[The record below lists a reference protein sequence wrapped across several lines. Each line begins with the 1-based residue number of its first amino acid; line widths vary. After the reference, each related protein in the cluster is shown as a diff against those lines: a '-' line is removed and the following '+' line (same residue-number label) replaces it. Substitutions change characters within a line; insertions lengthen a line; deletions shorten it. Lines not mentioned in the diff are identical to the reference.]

1 MGQEIDSK
9 GSKYKVPYKKNP
21 SKKEEEKNSNNIDNN
36 KEKINK
42 EQLEN
47 NKEGIN
53 IEKTDDENIKKNIST
68 MTVKIKIEGG
78 FWEKDYNIETPLNQ
92 ISSEFKEA
100 NNLEKIKKNHFI
112 EFIYNNS
119 PLQMDSRLLNE
130 IIDKSKNEIIIEQ
143 EMKQIPGI
151 EKKEIIEPV
160 DFIGKP
166 LDNPFEIYTLD
177 INQKKISKIK
187 YSKEKER
194 IFELNK
200 FGINSAYCNGINHLF
215 ISGGSDP
222 YSDEIFTIFWVV
234 DLKDKIFQVRT
245 NMPIPKKNHR
255 MIYIEKK
262 VYMIGGNDE
271 TTLYYDIGKNNF
283 IEWAKLKKKKFEP
296 SLIKFNEYLFCID
309 SSGKYSNDYNFE
321 KINLID
327 DNPDWET
334 VNPKISPDI
343 LNLNFSQKFFG
354 LIEDKNENIIFVGGI
369 YDNNLENNSLD
380 KHYFNLQYNDEE
392 NIIEKS
398 NMILKIEGYEEINL
412 SEKSF
417 LPVNENTYVIFPD
430 FKRRAPKV
438 LYFYKDRNSL
448 EINSFRS
455 NQRLTQLANQTRIV
469 SLGESMKQIN
479 LNMPLGK
486 SKNIYFNENYE
497 TNFEKND
504 FNLLKSG
511 FVPSYKY
518 NTKNNLNNGDIKGNN
533 ININFNK
540 KKNNMISRAYIPP
553 KNNYINEIKREV
565 SIELFGENK
574 NNVII
579 SKDSNIKQEN
589 IILNQKQNISEV
601 KDNVT
606 IEKKS
611 SLGNKEDNKNNNN
624 NIEKRSDIEK
634 KEVNE
639 DEISKKIEENK
650 DNNTGRKLGDNNTNI
665 KEDPKKGT
673 NIESEKNE
681 NLDKINTKK
690 ESEIKDESDKNLNKS
705 NEIKKEDNDN
715 NIKNE
720 KSETTMEIYD
730 YDRAYS
736 LVTFHSSVNNTPN
749 YGKLSNNKAIKNN
762 LKMKYLIKPAEI
774 NPKILKNESR
784 KFKNYEINGFND
796 NCNY

>member
-1 MGQEIDSK
+1 MGQEIDSN
-9 GSKYKVPYKKNP
+9 SKYKVPYKKNP

-53 IEKTDDENIKKNIST
+53 INKSNDENIKKNIST

-271 TTLYYDIGKNNF
+271 TTLYYDIGKNKF

-296 SLIKFNEYLFCID
+296 SLIKFNENLFCID

-479 LNMPLGK
+479 LNMPLVK
-486 SKNIYFNENYE
+486 SKNIYLNENFG
-497 TNFEKND
+497 TNFGKND
-504 FNLLKSG
+504 VNLLKSG
-511 FVPSYKY
+511 
-518 NTKNNLNNGDIKGNN
+518 LL
-533 ININFNK
+533 
-540 KKNNMISRAYIPP
+540 SRVYIPP

-565 SIELFGENK
+565 SIEYFGENK

-579 SKDSNIKQEN
+579 SKENNENNYFSNIKQEN
-589 IILNQKQNISEV
+589 IILNQKQNIPEV

-624 NIEKRSDIEK
+624 NIEKTSDIEK

-650 DNNTGRKLGDNNTNI
+650 DNNTGRKLGDNNTSFIMLDSALKYIFSDLSFFI
-665 KEDPKKGT
+665 K
-673 NIESEKNE
+673 
-681 NLDKINTKK
+681 
-690 ESEIKDESDKNLNKS
+690 
-705 NEIKKEDNDN
+705 
-715 NIKNE
+715 
-720 KSETTMEIYD
+720 
-730 YDRAYS
+730 
-736 LVTFHSSVNNTPN
+736 
-749 YGKLSNNKAIKNN
+749 
-762 LKMKYLIKPAEI
+762 
-774 NPKILKNESR
+774 
-784 KFKNYEINGFND
+784 
-796 NCNY
+796 

>member
-1 MGQEIDSK
+1 
-9 GSKYKVPYKKNP
+9 
-21 SKKEEEKNSNNIDNN
+21 
-36 KEKINK
+36 
-42 EQLEN
+42 
-47 NKEGIN
+47 
-53 IEKTDDENIKKNIST
+53 
-68 MTVKIKIEGG
+68 
-78 FWEKDYNIETPLNQ
+78 
-92 ISSEFKEA
+92 
-100 NNLEKIKKNHFI
+100 
-112 EFIYNNS
+112 
-119 PLQMDSRLLNE
+119 MDSRLLNE
-130 IIDKSKNEIIIEQ
+130 IIDESKNEIIIEQ

-611 SLGNKEDNKNNNN
+611 SLGNKEDNKNNNK
-624 NIEKRSDIEK
+624 NI
-634 KEVNE
+634 
-639 DEISKKIEENK
+639 
-650 DNNTGRKLGDNNTNI
+650 DNNSKTNLKEDSKGNNNKNENNNNENDKNKNNNNSISNLNDSHSLNNSSINNNNSSKISIIRNIKKKTERSSNMRNNSNIIDKNVSTISDYNNTNTNNNN
-665 KEDPKKGT
+665 KSA
-673 NIESEKNE
+673 NIEDLPSFHHN
-681 NLDKINTKK
+681 NNHNIN
-690 ESEIKDESDKNLNKS
+690 SINSIKLIKSKNL
-705 NEIKKEDNDN
+705 
-715 NIKNE
+715 
-720 KSETTMEIYD
+720 
-730 YDRAYS
+730 S
-736 LVTFHSSVNNTPN
+736 L
-749 YGKLSNNKAIKNN
+749 
-762 LKMKYLIKPAEI
+762 
-774 NPKILKNESR
+774 PKIDVK
-784 KFKNYEINGFND
+784 KFKNIKPIKYKKNRFRSSSLGNMKNPIVFRKMLGRDDTLFNNNNLNLISYYPNYDIMMPHIPATIFKYKDNPQNYKKFITGKIIRGYNYSPEKYFVFEFKKNKIKKININKEREKMKEILKQKVEN
-796 NCNY
+796 